1 MKNDSQIQQK
11 SKSMKISQWDAA
23 DYLETP
29 EDIAHYLEAAF
40 EDGDS
45 NLIAAAIG
53 DVARSKGM
61 TSIATE
67 TGLGRESLY
76 KALSMD
82 GNPGFAYVLSVL
94 KALGLRLCPAVVTVA
109 ANQSRKLS
117 SSRNLGC
124 GVSGTMRNSN
134 VSKRSDFP
142 AVSGRSQHKITRGSG
157 GSVDSKTSK
166 TLRNSRDNKPA
177 KSASG

>member
-1 MKNDSQIQQK
+1 MKSDSKFQTK
-11 SKSMKISQWDAA
+11 TMNVKISQWDAT
-23 DYLETP
+23 DYLDTP

-45 NLIAAAIG
+45 RLIAAAIG

-61 TSIATE
+61 TVIAAE

-94 KALGLRLCPAVVTVA
+94 KALGLRLCPAVETIES
-109 ANQSRKLS
+109 NQSRNFS
-117 SSRNLGC
+117 GSRNLGYSA
-124 GVSGTMRNSN
+124 SGTMRESN
-134 VSKRSDFP
+134 VSRKSNFAAASR
-142 AVSGRSQHKITRGSG
+142 RSQLKHKRTSG
-157 GSVDSKTSK
+157 GSVDSNTSK
-166 TLRNSRDNKPA
+166 KMRNTRDRKSR

>member
-1 MKNDSQIQQK
+1 MKSDSKIQRK
-11 SKSMKISQWDAA
+11 TMNVKISQWDAA

-45 NLIAAAIG
+45 SLIAAAIG

-61 TSIATE
+61 TVIAAE

-94 KALGLRLCPAVVTVA
+94 KAFGLRLCPAVATVE

-117 SSRNLGC
+117 GSRNLGYSA
-124 GVSGTMRNSN
+124 SGTMRNSN
-134 VSKRSDFP
+134 VSKTFKFE
-142 AVSGRSQHKITRGSG
+142 AGSGRSHHKTTRGSSG
-157 GSVDSKTSK
+157 DVDSNISK
-166 TLRNSRDNKPA
+166 SKRKSRDK
-177 KSASG
+177 KST